1 MSRVTVEELIN
12 ELETLLDKAVK
23 LPLSGGRTVID
34 TDEVKA
40 ILDEMREN
48 LPRETEQARAIVA
61 DRTQILAD
69 AKKEAESIVKA
80 AQERAQ
86 RLTDKDEITKRAQA
100 KAAEMLTQT
109 QARLKEMKLASN
121 DYLDDLLKRT
131 EDSMSR
137 SLSEL
142 KQTRQNIKA
151 SLRAGKQ

>member
-40 ILDEMREN
+40 ILNEMRGN

>member
-40 ILDEMREN
+40 ILNEMREN

>member
-12 ELETLLDKAVK
+12 ELETFLDKVVK

-40 ILDEMREN
+40 ILNEMREN